1 MQVKELE
8 ITLVDGARIHGELD
22 SPQGKGPWKTVILFH
37 GSGPSDRH
45 ATVEAMGRVV
55 SRNFDLISESLVQ
68 VGYAVFRYD
77 KRESY
82 DINIIVEDAR
92 EVVKFV
98 SGLFDVSEI
107 LFYGWSEG
115 VRVCT
120 TLVSEFPQTRALL
133 LQSGIAEGWSSYFS
147 YILQELT
154 VEKFIELDKNN
165 DGILEVTDFAN
176 CMPDST
182 SLTFSIYLLVL
193 NIDKDGHMSFNKE
206 LDPQQKGNFSIKE
219 NWMPMTDEIVK
230 DPTTLIRFAE
240 NAPGETWTGILES
253 VKKSQLPILVLHGLN
268 DGWVSPIESV
278 QIAKAARNHADVVF
292 FKGLGHALSKAV
304 SPLKDEGGIME
315 EEAITVIVDWL
326 RKNIG

>member
-45 ATVEAMGRVV
+45 ATVEAMGKVF

-68 VGYAVFRYD
+68 AGYAVFRYD

-154 VEKFIELDKNN
+154 VEKFKELDKNN

>member
-45 ATVEAMGRVV
+45 ATVEAMGKVF

-68 VGYAVFRYD
+68 ARYAVFRYD

-154 VEKFIELDKNN
+154 VEKFKELDKNN